1 MSWITVSVVISLCD
15 MVFRWKLWVY
25 KMLLDSNF
33 RVLYE
38 SPDPATV
45 FAYSPGICRL
55 ASGRLVATMDQGG
68 PGVKDLPGPKGLR
81 GEGQHAWQGRV

>member
-1 MSWITVSVVISLCD
+1 
-15 MVFRWKLWVY
+15 
-25 KMLLDSNF
+25 MLLANEF

-68 PGVKDLPGPKGLR
+68 PGVKDLSGPKGLR
-81 GEGQHAWQGRV
+81 GEGKHAWQIGIVVEESCEGGRHGHSGVSVE